1 MRDLISVSGEAKVA
15 EGRVDALGDRVE
27 LVRGRL
33 EQVQGSLEQGSQGW
47 GMAIG
52 QKGQGELA

>member
-1 MRDLISVSGEAKVA
+1 MRDLVSVSGEAKVA
-15 EGRVDALGDRVE
+15 DGRVNALGDRVE

-33 EQVQGSLEQGSQGW
+33 EQVQGSLEQGTKGW
-47 GMAIG
+47 GMANG